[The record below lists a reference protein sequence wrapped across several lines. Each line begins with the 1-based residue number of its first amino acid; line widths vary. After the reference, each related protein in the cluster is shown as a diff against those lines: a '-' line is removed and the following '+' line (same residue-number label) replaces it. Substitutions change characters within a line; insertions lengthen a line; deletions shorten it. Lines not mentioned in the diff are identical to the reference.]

1 MSQSITLGSWQL
13 NPASGEYESGY
24 DGLPAGQIAVV
35 GTGFG
40 TKPYSTPITWETFNG
55 TDGQLVSAYNAD
67 WVGYNGNDGGLISTL
82 NPRFAGHKSAYNVA
96 TRNQF
101 DTNYKT
107 NTARKSRTRYLSYY
121 TRVNYREDLE
131 EGQIK
136 FARIST
142 SVASGGGGVYN
153 GVGVQT
159 LNAPAPKSTQAGW
172 SGSNGA
178 FNSPGYLNSAWY
190 PDNRWIRVEYEVY
203 LSDLDVSNGFYN
215 IHCAH
220 QGSLLSGNI
229 MQRFSGHS
237 ADNYLLDTTLLGIET
252 VNTETW
258 VTPNVLT
265 PSTTYTVT
273 VVKSSVPYIGT
284 YTSGGSV
291 PTAAEIIDGIKATIL
306 IAGLPS
312 ADVHTNP
319 ANTGEI
325 GFYWN
330 TTVTYTSNI
339 SRTNPI
345 SVQQSETYEDDDFK
359 RFYIGN
365 ADTWAACTE
374 SNPQPYTAWS
384 DTYVQL
390 IKYVGAISG
399 RTWLYKQLT
408 PNSTPVRV
416 GEVVGDTII
425 YG

>member
-1 MSQSITLGSWQL
+1 
-13 NPASGEYESGY
+13 
-24 DGLPAGQIAVV
+24 
-35 GTGFG
+35 
-40 TKPYSTPITWETFNG
+40 
-55 TDGQLVSAYNAD
+55 
-67 WVGYNGNDGGLISTL
+67 
-82 NPRFAGHKSAYNVA
+82 
-96 TRNQF
+96 
-101 DTNYKT
+101 
-107 NTARKSRTRYLSYY
+107 
-121 TRVNYREDLE
+121 
-131 EGQIK
+131 
-136 FARIST
+136 
-142 SVASGGGGVYN
+142 
-153 GVGVQT
+153 
-159 LNAPAPKSTQAGW
+159 
-172 SGSNGA
+172 
-178 FNSPGYLNSAWY
+178 
-190 PDNRWIRVEYEVY
+190 
-203 LSDLDVSNGFYN
+203 
-215 IHCAH
+215 
-220 QGSLLSGNI
+220 
-229 MQRFSGHS
+229 
-237 ADNYLLDTTLLGIET
+237 
-252 VNTETW
+252 
-258 VTPNVLT
+258 LT